1 MGKNRR
7 RDEGRM
13 PRVLTR
19 EQIAKLS
26 DQRLVDYRKTV
37 LDRKQ
42 DLEDDYVVGSLF
54 DAREGNVPPNAK
66 KMPDGTPYQ
75 RGLAQSYYE
84 GGGDILSDI
93 EGTELERHRALTY
106 LAWATDAEMMRR
118 KIGRYASWEDRSVA
132 HIDDPD
138 SVTLGEPVQ
147 NRRHAPLRAQRE
159 GSRGGRRRGR
169 GRSG

>member
-1 MGKNRR
+1 MSKTKREN
-7 RDEGRM
+7 ESRM

-19 EQIAKLS
+19 EQISKLS
-26 DQRLVDYRKTV
+26 DQRLRDYRKIV

-42 DLEDDYVVGSLF
+42 DLEEEYVVGSLF
-54 DAREGNVPPNAK
+54 DAREGRIPLNARK
-66 KMPDGTPYQ
+66 LEDGSPYQ

-106 LAWATDAEMMRR
+106 LAWATDEEMKRR
-118 KIGRYASWEDRSVA
+118 KTGRYASRGDRSIA

-138 SVTLGEPVQ
+138 SVTLSEEPNQ
-147 NRRHAPLRAQRE
+147 NRKHAPLRAQRE
-159 GSRGGRRRGR
+159 GHRSGRRGHR
-169 GRSG
+169 